1 MITAEFFR
9 SKGTFIGFHIFG
21 HAEYD
26 EFGKDIVC
34 AMVSSAAY
42 MTANTITD
50 VMNISAEA
58 EDSDGDMY
66 FMTDRKNAEACRYIL
81 DGFKMHLD
89 AIAEQY
95 EENLNVIITEV

>member
-9 SKGTFIGFHIFG
+9 SKDTFIGFHIFG
-21 HAEYD
+21 HADYD

-50 VMNISAEA
+50 VMHIPAEA
-58 EDSDGDMY
+58 KDKDGDM
-66 FMTDRKNAEACRYIL
+66 FVMTKHENAERCQDLLKGLRL
-81 DGFKMHLD
+81 HMDN
-89 AIAEQY
+89 IAEQY
-95 EENLNVIITEV
+95 EKNLKVIITEV

>member
-21 HAEYD
+21 HADYEA
-26 EFGKDIVC
+26 FGKDIVC

-50 VMNISAEA
+50 IMDIPAEA
-58 EDSDGDMY
+58 KAEEGDM
-66 FMTDRKNAEACRYIL
+66 FVMAKCEDAERCQDLLKGLRL
-81 DGFKMHLD
+81 HMDN
-89 AIAEQY
+89 IAEQY
-95 EENLNVIITEV
+95 EKNLRVIITEV

>member
-21 HAEYD
+21 HAGYEVS
-26 EFGKDIVC
+26 GKDIVC

-50 VMNISAEA
+50 VMDIPAEA
-58 EDSDGDMY
+58 KDEDGDM
-66 FMTDRKNAEACRYIL
+66 FVMTKCEYAEKCQDLLKGLRL
-81 DGFKMHLD
+81 HMDN
-89 AIAEQY
+89 IAEQY
-95 EENLNVIITEV
+95 GKNLKVIITEV